1 MRSAAFAAV
10 RNLDRLASVTQR
22 LSIGTTPTNYAG
34 ICSLQAHDAL
44 LQLAR
49 TGPAGPVWRCP
60 LIGADRK

>member
-1 MRSAAFAAV
+1 MRSAAFAAA

-44 LQLAR
+44 LQLAPF
-49 TGPAGPVWRCP
+49 GH
-60 LIGADRK
+60 GAMSDLSRLGDQ